1 MAKTTFQRLATR
13 NPLAALF
20 LNGLT
25 LLFTLAADQTCF
37 ADLVRIVPNDQTIQS
52 NAGSSNPS
60 INATGSLVAF
70 ESNAVNWVS
79 EDTNGVA
86 DIFVKNLNNGKVIRI
101 STGSN
106 GTQANGASFGPA
118 LSANGRY
125 VVFSSAATNLVV
137 GDNNEAVDVFRKD
150 LQTGATIRVSTDSRG
165 IQADG
170 ASDSATISANGR
182 FVAFASDAGHLVA
195 DDTNAARDV
204 FVKDLK
210 TGKLTCVSC
219 DGDGQLGNR
228 HSLSPSINSSGRLVV
243 FASLADN
250 FAKADGNSASDI
262 FVKNVATGDLF
273 RVTTNAS
280 GEEANGYSLAPA
292 ICGNGRYVVF
302 YSTANNLTP
311 NGGNFRSDIY
321 IKDLKT
327 GALANLS
334 TNAQGELGDAFS
346 FNPTISAN
354 GRYVA
359 FYSYASNLVAG
370 DTNSS
375 ADIFVKNLKSGAV
388 TRLFDGSLSERVD
401 DRFTQPAINGN
412 GRFVAFE
419 SEASTLVANDT
430 NHAGDVF
437 RFDAR
442 NVPAKR
448 NTP

>member
-1 MAKTTFQRLATR
+1 MANTTFRLLPSLSLLTA
-13 NPLAALF
+13 F
-20 LNGLT
+20 SLNGLT
-25 LLFTLAADQTCF
+25 LLLALATGETCY
-37 ADLVRIVPNDQTIQS
+37 ADLVRIARSNQTVQG

-70 ESNAVNWVS
+70 ESNADNWVAA
-79 EDTNGVA
+79 DTNGVT
-86 DIFVKNLNNGKVIRI
+86 DIFVKNLNTDKVVRI
-101 STGSN
+101 STDAS

-125 VVFSSAATNLVV
+125 VVFSSAATNLVI
-137 GDNNEAVDVFRKD
+137 GDNNDAVDVFRKD

-210 TGKLTCVSC
+210 TGKLACVSC
-219 DGDGQLGNR
+219 NADGLLGNR
-228 HSLSPSINSSGRLVV
+228 HSLSPSINSSGRLVA

-250 FAKADGNSASDI
+250 LVTGDSNSASDI
-262 FVKNVATGDLF
+262 FVKNVATGALF
-273 RVTTNAS
+273 RVTTNAL
-280 GEEANGYSLAPA
+280 GEEADGYSLAPA
-292 ICGNGRYVVF
+292 ISGNGRYLVF
-302 YSTANNLTP
+302 YSTANNLIA

-334 TNAQGELGDAFS
+334 TNAQGELADAFS
-346 FNPTISAN
+346 FNPAISAN

-359 FYSYASNLVAG
+359 FYSYASNLAAG
-370 DTNSS
+370 DSNSS

-388 TRLFDGSLSERVD
+388 TRLFDGSLSERVAD
-401 DRFTQPAINGN
+401 KFTKPAVNGN

-419 SEASTLVANDT
+419 SEVSTLVANDT

-442 NVPAKR
+442 NAPTKG
-448 NTP
+448 NTR